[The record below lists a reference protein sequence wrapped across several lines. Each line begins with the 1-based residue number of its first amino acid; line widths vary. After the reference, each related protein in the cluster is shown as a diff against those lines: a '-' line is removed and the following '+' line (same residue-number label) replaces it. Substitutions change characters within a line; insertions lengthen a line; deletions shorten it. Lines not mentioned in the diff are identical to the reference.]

1 MKMISVLFA
10 FAWVFVTPVTPFS
23 SFGLKEKPRIYRHPS
38 SGMAIHST
46 EDGYRNEIDMI
57 HKYKSFF
64 VNENYNDFIQQL
76 NRHEISKL
84 YIDKTYTQFVVVDNT
99 NIDEKQ
105 IFNHFHL
112 VADLN
117 PMLIKNVVDKT
128 TENNIPLYFLDFQS
142 NPFLNVAHLIQ
153 DVVSYILYP
162 IPFFLLFSLVVT
174 VLRSAFGGSDNSFN
188 NRISGTVGSAA
199 GKQKNS
205 GGGGGFGNW
214 FSQKKETEITLPNVT
229 LEEWAGSPEV
239 IEECKDVIGFL
250 ENKDQYKEI
259 GAEMPKG
266 ILLEGPPGT
275 GKTLLAKAI
284 ATETQSNFISISGSE
299 FIELFVGMGALRVR
313 ELFASAR
320 ENRPS
325 IIFIDEID
333 AVGGKRG
340 GGRNINTG
348 NDEREQTL
356 NQLLYEMDGF
366 NDNEDILVIAATNRK
381 DILDDAL
388 LRPGRFDRIIKIPL
402 PDQDSRE
409 KILNL
414 YLQQKKTKG
423 QWNAT
428 WIAELTEGYS
438 GAQLKNVINEA
449 AIFSVKNNRTYIEEK
464 YILESLEKSIV
475 GLIKKNASVPLF
487 VKSRVAIHESGHAL
501 LALKFNEYFDFQK
514 ASIQPTY
521 NGAGGYTIFTE
532 KPEFKNGL
540 YTKDILK
547 KRLIVAMGGKAA
559 ESIYYG
565 NDYVSLGSTQ
575 DLYQANQ
582 LAKKMIENFGM
593 GKKLETFYNED
604 ANQNSFFSNSKYS
617 EYMKY
622 WIDKETMELVNRAYE
637 DAKRILSNDIEEMI
651 EFSERLQKYTVVNYN
666 DIPLKRSNESLSSE
680 MYPV

>member
-23 SFGLKEKPRIYRHPS
+23 SFGLKEKPRIYR
-38 SGMAIHST
+38 GMAIHST

-57 HKYKSFF
+57 HKYKSVF

-112 VADLN
+112 VPDLN

-128 TENNIPLYFLDFQS
+128 TENNIPLYFLDFQP

-174 VLRSAFGGSDNSFN
+174 VLRSAIGGSGNSFN

-205 GGGGGFGNW
+205 GGGGGGFGNW

-423 QWNAT
+423 KWNAT

-438 GAQLKNVINEA
+438 GAQLKNLINEA

-565 NDYVSLGSTQ
+565 NDYVSLGSTK

-666 DIPLKRSNESLSSE
+666 DIPLKRSNASLSSE